1 MKFVFDGRPPES
13 PLIEMIWQT
22 QSEGSG
28 SFISTAGTNMEI
40 VFTRQV
46 RGMWVTVRGPET
58 LASNA
63 AIPEDADFF
72 GIRFKLGTFLTNFS
86 ANELVNNGINLPET
100 GGSKSFWLNGSAW
113 QFPSYDNADV
123 FVNRLI
129 REGLLMHDEIVAGVL
144 QNQPQYASIRTV
156 RRRFLRATGLTHKDI
171 QQIERAQKAAELLQR
186 GTPILD
192 AVDAL
197 GYFDQAHMTNSLKRF
212 MGQTPTQILR
222 VNAPTAV

>member
-1 MKFVFDGRPPES
+1 MKFVFDARPPES
-13 PLIEMIWQT
+13 DLIDMIWQT
-22 QSEGSG
+22 QSEGGG

-40 VFTRQV
+40 VFTKQV

-58 LASNA
+58 KASNA
-63 AIPEDADFF
+63 PIPEDADFF
-72 GIRFKLGTFLTNFS
+72 GIRFKLGAFLTNFPA
-86 ANELVNNGINLPET
+86 ANLVNNGINLPEAS
-100 GGSKSFWLNGSAW
+100 GKSFWFNGSAW

-123 FVNRLI
+123 FVHRLI
-129 REGLLMHDEIVAGVL
+129 RDGLLMYDDIVAGVL

-171 QQIERAQKAAELLQR
+171 QQIERARQAAALLER

-192 AVDAL
+192 AADML

-212 MGQTPTQILR
+212 IGQTPAQILR
-222 VNAPTAV
+222 VNNTK